1 MGQAFSGAPVENE
14 LSVKKLPENESAGN
28 KSAGNKSAG
37 NKSAEGVLGPPRI
50 NPNGAVSGG
59 RSKKR
64 RRKRRKSVR
73 R

>member
-14 LSVKKLPENESAGN
+14 LSVKKLPENE
-28 KSAGNKSAG
+28 SAGNKSAG